1 MRASNPLPGFFQAL
15 PGSASDPRL
24 DPIGVEGVGNP
35 LPTPSTPRVWDQAF
49 SRKSRGGNAGRQ
61 RRYRLRRAA
70 GRCMVMVDGLM
81 VDGVVVLGFLTTGT
95 TGFMLRTS
103 LINAPQIRACPIKA
117 LGSRRSVRR
126 AKDEDAFL
134 RC

>member
-1 MRASNPLPGFFQAL
+1 MQGASAATVCAARLAGAWSWSTAL
-15 PGSASDPRL
+15 MA
-24 DPIGVEGVGNP
+24 
-35 LPTPSTPRVWDQAF
+35 
-49 SRKSRGGNAGRQ
+49 
-61 RRYRLRRAA
+61 
-70 GRCMVMVDGLM
+70 
-81 VDGVVVLGFLTTGT
+81 VDGVVVVGFLATGT